1 MPASWSKEEV
11 EVIVQDYLSML
22 ESEILS
28 LPYNKAEHRRAL
40 MKNLNNRSEGSIER
54 KHQNISAVMLALGM
68 PYING
73 YKPLGNYQ
81 NLLFESVSELISS
94 NPRIQEKLDEVVNS
108 DVAVPSVDNIL
119 RAMVAPPEPRLRVQT
134 MRSEPRIVHFGRVN
148 YLRKE
153 AQNQR
158 LGLAGEL
165 FVVNFE
171 KAYLIY
177 SGKTHLAENIEHTSV
192 SKGDG
197 AGFDIHSYNLDGSD
211 KFIEAKTTRFGQ
223 YTPFFATRNEV
234 DFSARNPGSYWLY
247 RVFQF
252 QENPK
257 LFAIKGSLEDRFV
270 ITPIQYLV
278 NYCDKRITKS
288 GGRG

>member
-1 MPASWSKEEV
+1 MLGYYLKGVFKMPGSWSKEEV
-11 EVIVQDYLSML
+11 EIIVQDYLSML
-22 ESEILS
+22 GSEILS

-40 MKNLNNRSEGSIER
+40 KKKLNNRSEGSIER

-73 YKPLGNYQ
+73 YKPLSNYQ
-81 NLLFESVSELISS
+81 NLLFETVSEIVSA
-94 NPRIQEKLDEVVNS
+94 NPQFQEELDIVVNS
-108 DVAVPSVDNIL
+108 YVAIPSVDNIL
-119 RAMVAPPEPRLRVQT
+119 SAMVSPPEPRLRAQT
-134 MRSEPRIVHFGRVN
+134 ARAEPRIAHFDQVN
-148 YLRKE
+148 YLKKE
-153 AQNQR
+153 SQNQQ

-171 KAYLIY
+171 KANLIY
-177 SGKTHLAENIEHTSV
+177 SGKAYLAENIEHTSV
-192 SKGDG
+192 IKGDG
-197 AGFDIHSYNLDGSD
+197 AGFDIHSYKPDGSD

-234 DFSARNPGSYWLY
+234 DFSAKNRENYWLY

-252 QENPK
+252 QEEPK
-257 LFAIKGSLEDRFV
+257 LFVIQGSLEDRFV

-278 NYCDKRITKS
+278 NY
-288 GGRG
+288 

>member
-1 MPASWSKEEV
+1 M
-11 EVIVQDYLSML
+11 I
-22 ESEILS
+22 
-28 LPYNKAEHRRAL
+28 
-40 MKNLNNRSEGSIER
+40 
-54 KHQNISAVMLALGM
+54 ALGM

-81 NLLFESVSELISS
+81 NLLFETVSELISS
-94 NPRIQEKLDEVVNS
+94 NPQFQEQLDEVVNS
-108 DVAVPSVDNIL
+108 EVTVPSVDNIL
-119 RAMVAPPEPRLRVQT
+119 SAMVAPPEPRLRVQT
-134 MRSEPRIVHFGRVN
+134 TRAEPRIVQFDRVN
-148 YLRKE
+148 YLKKE

-171 KAYLIY
+171 KAYLINSDKPY
-177 SGKTHLAENIEHTSV
+177 LAEKIEHTSV

-197 AGFDIHSYNLDGSD
+197 AGFDIHSYNPDGSD

-234 DFSARNPGSYWLY
+234 DFSARNQENFWLY

-252 QENPK
+252 QESPK

-278 NYCDKRITKS
+278 NY
-288 GGRG
+288 